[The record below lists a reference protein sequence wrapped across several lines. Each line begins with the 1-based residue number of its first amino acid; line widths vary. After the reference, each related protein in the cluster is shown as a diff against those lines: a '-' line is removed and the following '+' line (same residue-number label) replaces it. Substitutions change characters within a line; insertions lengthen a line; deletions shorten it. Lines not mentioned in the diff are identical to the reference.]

1 MIHLLGGGALLAS
14 ADARTI
20 RNELASAPDGALR
33 LRLED
38 GGEATVYR
46 HAIAYLADESE
57 PSGE

>member
-1 MIHLLGGGALLAS
+1 MIHLLDGGALLAS

-33 LRLED
+33 VTLES

-46 HAIAYLADESE
+46 HAIAYLADEPE
-57 PSGE
+57 PSGG